1 MCTLL
6 EKKTSVR
13 VFGLNKLFLKG
24 FLRLDLQPVQLIWQN
39 NPPAFTTICGLEASF
54 PGPIAIFL
62 LRSRNIIDMQI
73 RMQKCETYVKRPKS
87 EPPIKWVSSRNI
99 SSGYYNRDYPVDLSI
114 VVRLRGFPTFRFKKT
129 IWCYKLQ
136 PTAVCILLV
145 VESARVAHAKKM
157 IDSLIHY

>member
-1 MCTLL
+1 MYVHY
-6 EKKTSVR
+6 S
-13 VFGLNKLFLKG
+13 NK
-24 FLRLDLQPVQLIWQN
+24 I
-39 NPPAFTTICGLEASF
+39 ICGLEASF
-54 PGPIAIFL
+54 PGPIVIFL
-62 LRSRNIIDMQI
+62 LRSRNIIDMQK